1 MSYSGTSMCPFLDV
15 LRRSFPDFD
24 LIIPDHRGI
33 GFSDRLYP
41 QEEAVD
47 SAGGTALFG
56 HRFREKR
63 GKVCRYMKLAR
74 RIPTCST

>member
-1 MSYSGTSMCPFLDV
+1 MCPFPDV

-24 LIIPDHRGI
+24 LIIADYRGT
-33 GFSDRLYP
+33 GFSGRQCP
-41 QEEAVD
+41 QEQTVD